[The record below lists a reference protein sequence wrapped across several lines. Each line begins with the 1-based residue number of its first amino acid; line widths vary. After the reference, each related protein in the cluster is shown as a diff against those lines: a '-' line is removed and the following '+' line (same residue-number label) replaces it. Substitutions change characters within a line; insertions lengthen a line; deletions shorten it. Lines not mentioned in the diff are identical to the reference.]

1 MEVTETFWN
10 ADLDE
15 VKQGYIESAAS
26 YDCLLCGKRIEKGVI
41 YPYENALY
49 EAERFMHVHIEHAH
63 QSVFAELVSL
73 EKKWTGLTDHQGDL
87 LRLFHE
93 GKTDKQVQETL
104 EIGSET
110 TVRHHRFALKEKER
124 QAKVFLAMMELLK
137 ERDDYAPAFIPPHKE
152 AQLFHDEY
160 EVTEQEQQEI
170 MQTYFPEGNAGPLK
184 EIPATEKQR
193 RIILAEVSKRF
204 DGDVSYSK
212 HEMNEVLSDIH
223 EEFIALRN
231 YLTEYGYFG
240 QTRNGSHYWL
250 K

>member
-1 MEVTETFWN
+1 MEITETFWG
-10 ADLDE
+10 ATLDE
-15 VKQGYIESAAS
+15 LKQGYIEGNRS
-26 YDCLLCGKRIEKGVI
+26 YDCLLCGKQIEKGVI

-63 QSVFAELVSL
+63 QSVFTQLLSL

-87 LRLFHE
+87 LRLFYQ
-93 GKTDKQVQETL
+93 GKSDKEVQEGL

-137 ERDDYAPAFIPPHKE
+137 ERDDYAPAFIPPHK
-152 AQLFHDEY
+152 ASQLFHDEY
-160 EVTEQEQQEI
+160 EVTQEEQQTI
-170 MQTYFPEGNAGPLK
+170 VQTYFPEGSAGALK
-184 EIPATEKQR
+184 ELPETEKQR
-193 RIILAEVSKRF
+193 RIILDEISKRF

-212 HEMNEVLSDIH
+212 HEVNEVLSEIH
-223 EEFIALRN
+223 EDFITLRN

-240 QTRNGSHYWL
+240 QTRSGSQFWL